1 MSQSIW
7 NLADEI
13 LNSVSDAIKTENYS
27 GLSQKIRNS
36 VDEAT
41 ADIRNKVNSNM
52 NTRNTYYD
60 PEQGKYVDASID
72 KVISNFFTDNSA
84 NKPKKPI
91 EYGNLISEMKPTGR
105 NELVVC
111 KDNKIPGRI
120 SSYFKYIGGIAGT
133 AFMSPIT
140 YFATS
145 SFVTGILAGSLSPLT
160 GFGFAASL
168 GAIGCTIGGIVGGK
182 SRIDKNKR
190 FKKYKKIIG
199 TKGYCQIEELAKE
212 LDKSKGYVRRDLKK
226 MIKEKYFLEAHFD
239 KKEDIFITSNN
250 NYNNYL
256 HTEEIQNQLIE
267 MKEKEILREE
277 LSRETE
283 SAPKED
289 AVNNTSSVE
298 KTIVDEGK
306 EYIAKIHRANQLIPG
321 QEMTKKLNTMEDIVT
336 RIFEKIER
344 EPEMS
349 EELRRMMK
357 YYLPTTVKLLDAYI
371 EMDAQPSF
379 GDGDNNIT
387 KSKKE
392 IEDSLDVIN
401 QAFGN
406 LFDSLFE
413 DKAWDISS
421 DINTMKTMMKQD
433 GLTPDNAFNVQ

>member
-13 LNSVSDAIKTENYS
+13 VNSVSDAIKTENYS
-27 GLSQKIRNS
+27 GLSQKIKNS

-41 ADIRNKVNSNM
+41 ADIRNRVNSNIK
-52 NTRNTYYD
+52 TRNTYYD

-72 KVISNFFTDNSA
+72 KVISNLFTDSSA
-84 NKPKKPI
+84 NKQKKAPG
-91 EYGNLISEMKPTGR
+91 YGNLIREMKPTGR

-133 AFMSPIT
+133 AFMSPIA
-140 YFATS
+140 YFSTS
-145 SFVTGILAGSLSPLT
+145 AFVTGILAGSLAPLT
-160 GFGFAASL
+160 GFGFAASI

-182 SRIDKNKR
+182 TRINKNKR
-190 FKKYKKIIG
+190 FKIYKKIIG
-199 TKGYCQIEELAKE
+199 SKGYCQVEELAKE
-212 LDKSKGYVRRDLKK
+212 IDKSKGFVKRDLKK

-239 KKEDIFITSNN
+239 KNEEIFITSNN

-256 HTEEIQNQLIE
+256 HAEEIQKQLLE
-267 MKEKEILREE
+267 MKDEKNAAVEQEI
-277 LSRETE
+277 SRETT
-283 SAPKED
+283 
-289 AVNNTSSVE
+289 NTSSGTNSE
-298 KTIVDEGK
+298 AKTIVDEGK
-306 EYIAKIHRANQLIPG
+306 EYIAKIHKANQLIPG
-321 QEMTKKLNTMEDIVT
+321 PDMTKKLNTMEDIVT

-357 YYLPTTVKLLDAYI
+357 YYLPTTIKLLDAYI
-371 EMDAQPSF
+371 EMDGQPSY
-379 GDGDNNIT
+379 GDNNIS

-433 GLTPDNAFNVQ
+433 GLTPDNAFREQ

>member
-1 MSQSIW
+1 MSQNIW

-13 LNSVSDAIKTENYS
+13 VNSVSDAIKTENYS
-27 GLSQKIRNS
+27 GLSQKIKNS

-41 ADIRNKVNSNM
+41 ADIRSKVNANM
-52 NTRNTYYD
+52 NTRNAYFD

-72 KVISNFFTDNSA
+72 KVFSNLFSDNA
-84 NKPKKPI
+84 NKQKINPSKV
-91 EYGNLISEMKPTGR
+91 ISEMKSTGR

-111 KDNKIPGRI
+111 KDNQVPGRI

-140 YFATS
+140 YLSTS
-145 SFVTGILAGSLSPLT
+145 AFVTGILAGTLAPLT
-160 GFGFAASL
+160 GFGFAASI
-168 GAIGCTIGGIVGGK
+168 GAIGCTISGIVGGK
-182 SRIDKNKR
+182 SRINKNKR
-190 FKKYKKIIG
+190 FKIYKKIIG
-199 TKGYCQIEELAKE
+199 TKGYCEIDTLSKE
-212 LDKSKGYVRRDLKK
+212 LDKSKGFIKRDLKK
-226 MIKEKYFLEAHFD
+226 MIKEKYFLQAHFD
-239 KKEDIFITSNN
+239 KNEEIFITSDN

-256 HTEEIQNQLIE
+256 HAEEVQRQLLE
-267 MKEKEILREE
+267 AREE
-277 LSRETE
+277 NEVKAKQINPENDISRETGQE
-283 SAPKED
+283 TKS
-289 AVNNTSSVE
+289 
-298 KTIVDEGK
+298 IVDEGK
-306 EYIAKIHRANQLIPG
+306 EYIVKIHKANQLIPNPD
-321 QEMTKKLNTMEDIVT
+321 MTKKLNTMEDIVT

-357 YYLPTTVKLLDAYI
+357 YYLPTTIKLLDAYI
-371 EMDAQPSF
+371 EMDGQPSY
-379 GDGDNNIT
+379 GDNNIA

-392 IEDSLDVIN
+392 IEESLDIIN

-433 GLTPDNAFNVQ
+433 GLTPESVFKEQ